1 MDSASVPSVFKSFE
15 NHPSMKNIKSK
26 RFNSTFSFENTYTDV
41 VIKVIN
47 NLNETGSCHM
57 NDIITK
63 VIKMNKDIL
72 TNFITDDLKYCIDY
86 DEFTEEL
93 KYADVIPVN

>member
-1 MDSASVPSVFKSFE
+1 
-15 NHPSMKNIKSK
+15 
-26 RFNSTFSFENTYTDV
+26 
-41 VIKVIN
+41 
-47 NLNETGSCHM
+47 M

>member
-1 MDSASVPSVFKSFE
+1 MDSASVPSVIKAFG
-15 NHPSMKNIKSK
+15 NHPSIKNIKSK
-26 RFNSTFSFENTYTDV
+26 RFNSTFAFENTYTDV

-47 NLNETGSCHM
+47 NLNEAESCHM
-57 NDIITK
+57 NVIITK
-63 VIKMNKDIL
+63 VIKMNKDIF
-72 TNFITDDLKYCIDY
+72 TNFITDDLKYCIDH